1 MQNPG
6 YGALS
11 DAFSQSDLI
20 FYVSKVASI
29 SPTGAPA
36 TGQLL
41 SVATGSFL
49 APLLI
54 DVVLD
59 ATANSSPERGLAEAG
74 IERLAVP

>member
-36 TGQLL
+36 TGHLR
-41 SVATGSFL
+41 
-49 APLLI
+49 
-54 DVVLD
+54 VLPTD
-59 ATANSSPERGLAEAG
+59 RFRRQSL
-74 IERLAVP
+74 

>member
-36 TGQLL
+36 TGQER
-41 SVATGSFL
+41 
-49 APLLI
+49 
-54 DVVLD
+54 VLMSGRFGEGQLMSR
-59 ATANSSPERGLAEAG
+59 AGRGRE
-74 IERLAVP
+74 